1 MGIAL
6 RGWIVTEDRQQI
18 IAPDIAPDDAQ
29 ATAERLRKWLR
40 DRGSLHEARGVA
52 VPADLLGP
60 GFVATPYGSELPG
73 CNPL

>member
-1 MGIAL
+1 MTRRPRRSVFA
-6 RGWIVTEDRQQI
+6 RGSE
-18 IAPDIAPDDAQ
+18 
-29 ATAERLRKWLR
+29 TA
-40 DRGSLHEARGVA
+40 GSLHEARGVA